1 MDIEKLATSAVTA
14 AISKTDR
21 LSSFINSGDKEPVWD
36 GNIYIHQD
44 QKKTKQNIKRV
55 SVQVK
60 GKVVQTKPPKC
71 ITYRIDAKDMD
82 GYLNNAGGAFF
93 FVVYID
99 KTTATAKQ
107 IYYATLLPLK
117 IMELQKNYTGKLTIP
132 VTFKAYPDDPIAQ
145 TELFLN
151 FHSDSQKQAS
161 FAGKDLPTVANLM
174 QQGLLESLSFHY
186 TKIGGK
192 ITALNLP
199 NVMRG
204 KSLSLYAKVKGLDTL
219 IPVEYFEDLSQLTTR
234 QKYNVPVKVGTKQF
248 YDHVGIVSTAEN
260 LIVHI
265 GSCVKISIPSNDTGN
280 RKDRV
285 RITFKTAGTLHQ
297 RIAAFE
303 FLIALRDNKG
313 FSIGDENLDINFKP
327 KEAKQLQIGSWPEM
341 LRSYYELREVLTKLK
356 IDKDLTLDDLSKE
369 DYYRLSILIDAIGK
383 QETVEGLQG
392 NYPSL
397 MNLRI
402 GNINVLLFAK
412 QNEDNSFSISNFFD
426 IKLDTKVE
434 IKGIGY
440 PVSQFAMLKA
450 EHFLSADN
458 MDLQRV
464 VADLKEID
472 PNEASV
478 NHTNTVLLE
487 MLKAY
492 DQQNDPLLL
501 EACVQ
506 LSDWLVDLRKFLSEE
521 ITAINALQVVA
532 RKRKLTYGEKQRL
545 NKIIEATTDVPIKIG
560 AFLLLDEQEEAR
572 RLLCTLE
579 DSARFDFSEYPI
591 AKFIKA
597 EEEVLL

>member
-44 QKKTKQNIKRV
+44 KKKTKQNIKKV

-60 GKVVQTKPPKC
+60 GKVIQTKPPKC
-71 ITYRIDAKDMD
+71 ITYRVDAKDMD
-82 GYLNNAGGAFF
+82 GYLNNAGGAIF

-161 FAGKDLPTVANLM
+161 FAGKDLPTVASLM

-186 TKIGGK
+186 TKLDGK
-192 ITALNLP
+192 ITGLNLP
-199 NVMRG
+199 VVMRG

-219 IPVEYFEDLSQLTTR
+219 IPVEYFEDLSQLITR
-234 QKYNVPVKVGTKQF
+234 QKYNAPVKVGTKQF
-248 YDHVGIVSTAEN
+248 YDHVDIVSTAEN

-297 RIAAFE
+297 RITAFE
-303 FLIALRDNKG
+303 FLIALRDNKR

-327 KEAKQLQIGSWPEM
+327 KEAKQLQLDSWPEM
-341 LRSYYELREVLTKLK
+341 LQSYYELREVLKKLK

-383 QETVEGLQG
+383 QRTVEGLQG

-397 MNLRI
+397 INLRI

-412 QNEDNSFSISNFFD
+412 QNDDNSFSISNFFD

-434 IKGIGY
+434 IKEIGY

-478 NHTNTVLLE
+478 NHTNSVLLE

-501 EACVQ
+501 EACSQ
-506 LSDWLVDLRKFLSEE
+506 LANWLVDLRKFLSEE
-521 ITAINALQVVA
+521 ITAINALQIVA
-532 RKRKLTYGEKQRL
+532 RQRKLTYREKQRL
-545 NKIIEATTDVPIKIG
+545 NKIIDATADISTKIG

-579 DSARFDFSEYPI
+579 DSARSNFSQYPI

-597 EEEVLL
+597 DEEVLL

>member
-1 MDIEKLATSAVTA
+1 MDIEKLATSAVEA
-14 AISKTDR
+14 AIGKTDR

-44 QKKTKQNIKRV
+44 KQKTKINIKRV
-55 SVQVK
+55 PVQVK

-82 GYLNNAGGAFF
+82 GYLNNAGGAIF

-99 KTTATAKQ
+99 KSTATAKQ

-117 IMELQKNYTGKLTIP
+117 IMELQKSYAGKPTIP
-132 VTFKAYPDDPIAQ
+132 VSFKAYPNDPIEQ

-161 FAGKDLPTVANLM
+161 FAGKDLPTVASLV
-174 QQGLLESLSFHY
+174 QQGLLENLSFHY
-186 TKIGGK
+186 TRIGGE
-192 ITALNLP
+192 INEINLP
-199 NVMRG
+199 RIMRG

-219 IPVEYFEDLSQLTTR
+219 IPVEHFDDLSRMATKQEF
-234 QKYNVPVKVGTKQF
+234 NIPVKVGAKQF
-248 YDHVGIVSTAEN
+248 YNHVDIVSTAEN

-265 GSCVKISIPSNDTGN
+265 GSFVKICLPNSETKERKN
-280 RKDRV
+280 RI

-297 RIAAFE
+297 RITAFE

-313 FSIGDENLDINFKP
+313 FSVGNENFGIDFKR
-327 KEAKQLQIGSWPEM
+327 KDAERLQINSWPEM
-341 LRSYYELREVLTKLK
+341 LQSYYELREVLERLRVS
-356 IDKDLTLDDLSKE
+356 KDLALDDLSKE

-383 QETVEGLQG
+383 QKPVEGLQG

-397 MNLRI
+397 INLRI
-402 GNINVLLFAK
+402 GNITVLLFAK
-412 QNEDNSFSISNFFD
+412 QNDDNSFSISNFFD

-434 IKGIGY
+434 IDGIGY

-464 VADLKEID
+464 VANLKEID

-478 NHTNTVLLE
+478 NHTNTVMLE

-501 EACVQ
+501 EACSQ
-506 LSDWLVDLRKFLSEE
+506 LANWLVELRKFLSED
-521 ITAINALQVVA
+521 ITTINALQIVA
-532 RKRKLTYGEKQRL
+532 RQRKLTYGEKQRL
-545 NKIIEATTDVPIKIG
+545 IKIIEATADIPIKIG

-579 DSARFDFSEYPI
+579 DSAHSDFSQYPI

-597 EEEVLL
+597 DEEVLL

>member
-1 MDIEKLATSAVTA
+1 MDIEKLATSAVEA
-14 AISKTDR
+14 AIGKTDR

-44 QKKTKQNIKRV
+44 KQKTKINIKRV
-55 SVQVK
+55 PVQVK

-82 GYLNNAGGAFF
+82 GYLNNAGGAIF

-99 KTTATAKQ
+99 KSTATAKQ
-107 IYYATLLPLK
+107 IYYAPLLPLK
-117 IMELQKNYTGKLTIP
+117 IMELQKSYAGKPTIP
-132 VTFKAYPDDPIAQ
+132 VSFKAYPNDPIEQ

-161 FAGKDLPTVANLM
+161 FAGKDLPTVASLV
-174 QQGLLESLSFHY
+174 QQGLLENLSFHY
-186 TKIGGK
+186 TRIGGE
-192 ITALNLP
+192 INEINLP
-199 NVMRG
+199 RIMRG

-219 IPVEYFEDLSQLTTR
+219 IPVEYFDDLSRMATKQE
-234 QKYNVPVKVGTKQF
+234 YNIPVKVGTKQF
-248 YDHVGIVSTAEN
+248 YNHVDIVSTAEN

-265 GSCVKISIPSNDTGN
+265 GSFVKICLPNSETKERKN
-280 RKDRV
+280 RI

-297 RIAAFE
+297 RITAFE

-313 FSIGDENLDINFKP
+313 FSVGNENFGIDFKR
-327 KEAKQLQIGSWPEM
+327 KDAERLQINSWPEM
-341 LRSYYELREVLTKLK
+341 LQSYYELREVLESLRVN
-356 IDKDLTLDDLSKE
+356 KDLTLDDLSKE

-383 QETVEGLQG
+383 QKTVEGLQG

-397 MNLRI
+397 INLRI
-402 GNINVLLFAK
+402 GNITVLLFAK
-412 QNEDNSFSISNFFD
+412 QNNDNSFSISNFFD
-426 IKLDTKVE
+426 IKLDTRVE
-434 IKGIGY
+434 IKEIGY

-464 VADLKEID
+464 VADLKEIA
-472 PNEASV
+472 PNEVSV
-478 NHTNTVLLE
+478 NYTNTVLLE

-501 EACVQ
+501 EACTQ
-506 LSDWLVDLRKFLSEE
+506 LANWLVDLRKFLSEE
-521 ITAINALQVVA
+521 VTAINALQIVA
-532 RKRKLTYGEKQRL
+532 RQRKLTYGEKQRL
-545 NKIIEATTDVPIKIG
+545 IKIIEATTDIPIKIG

-579 DSARFDFSEYPI
+579 DSARSDFSQYPI

-597 EEEVLL
+597 DEEVLL